1 MHAAQSRVGKV
12 LSIWVILPPM
22 VGCFS
27 TMSTSKP
34 ASAMSSAVWMPAM
47 PPPMTSARLVTGLSP
62 AVSGALS
69 CTLAMAVRPST
80 MAFSVACALSLWIQ
94 EHCSR
99 MLAISTM

>member
-1 MHAAQSRVGKV
+1 MHAAQSSVGNV

-22 VGCFS
+22 VGFFS

-47 PPPMTSARLVTGLSP
+47 PPPMTSARFVTGLVP

-69 CTLAMAVRPST
+69 CTFAMAARPRMT
-80 MAFSVACALSLWIQ
+80 AFSVASSLSL
-94 EHCSR
+94 
-99 MLAISTM
+99 

>member
-1 MHAAQSRVGKV
+1 
-12 LSIWVILPPM
+12 M
-22 VGCFS
+22 VGDFS

-47 PPPMTSARLVTGLSP
+47 PPPMTSARLMTGLVP
-62 AVSGALS
+62 AVSGAFFS
-69 CTLAMAVRPST
+69 TLATAALARV
-80 MAFSVACALSLWIQ
+80 MAFSVPTSLSLWIH